1 MCTNPTTCALSRQ
14 RRLTKNP
21 IFHEE
26 FDPCAFRND
35 LAIVELTEDI
45 PDEERVP
52 ICMPEKNTVL
62 SRNLTALGYGFDPT
76 NDEAPGRADNWLQA
90 VNMDLYDVMKT
101 KDLIRTG
108 TPARSICV
116 ETAVVL

>member
-1 MCTNPTTCALSRQ
+1 MVGTPRERFYHAGAQGDSNMAAE
-14 RRLTKNP
+14 N
-21 IFHEE
+21 
-26 FDPCAFRND
+26 
-35 LAIVELTEDI
+35 I
-45 PDEERVP
+45 PF
-52 ICMPEKNTVL
+52 
-62 SRNLTALGYGFDPT
+62 SAT

-116 ETAVVL
+116 